1 MQLTHMLTE
10 EERML
15 QDTLRRF
22 VDNEIMPIREKL
34 EEDYSLVESVCQKLV
49 DMGIQQAGH
58 PPEVGGTGPLSATS
72 RAIVQSEL
80 ARGDAGV
87 ATITGTNAGEFLGPA
102 IESGNKPVLDR
113 FGPAFCGD
121 ELRYGCLA
129 MTDSASGADTE
140 NPALRGRGIAATAK
154 LDGDEWVINGSK
166 SWPLNAGM
174 AIFYLTICTTDPNLG
189 DEGIAMIYVPAD
201 APGLTFGKP
210 ETKMGFKTAINA
222 SVFYDNVRVAKEY
235 RVAGPGE
242 DAKFYY
248 GGLMAIAQGAEAFL
262 SLGIAQAA
270 FDIALEYT
278 KDRKSGGKPV
288 REWSMVAGIIAD
300 MATRLE
306 MLRGGVFN
314 YATMLDNHEHYG
326 LPFAKQMISKGSLL
340 RVFACETCVFIATR
354 ALQLLGSNGLSPEY
368 HLEKYLRD
376 AHVTQLPIGGMQITR
391 YRVVGGYYDYV
402 VGKDPL

>member
-10 EERML
+10 EQTML

-22 VDNEIMPIREKL
+22 VDNEIMPIREDL

-49 DMGIQQAGH
+49 DLGIQQGGH
-58 PPEVGGTGPLSATS
+58 PPQVGGTGPFPATS
-72 RAIVQSEL
+72 RAIIQSEL
-80 ARGDAGV
+80 ARGDVGV

-102 IESGNKPVLDR
+102 IEAGNKAVLER

-121 ELRYGCLA
+121 ELCYGCLA
-129 MTDSASGADTE
+129 MTDSASGADSE
-140 NPALRGRGIAATAK
+140 NPLLQGRGISARAK
-154 LDGDEWVINGSK
+154 LDGNEWVINGSK
-166 SWPLNAGM
+166 SWPLNAGL
-174 AIFYLTICTTDPNLG
+174 ATFYLTICTTDPDLG

-201 APGLTFGKP
+201 APGLSFGKP
-210 ETKMGFKTAINA
+210 ETKMGFKTTVNA
-222 SVFYDNVRVAKEY
+222 SVFYENVRVAKEY
-235 RVAGPGE
+235 RVAGPGK
-242 DAKFYY
+242 DAMFYY
-248 GGLMAIAQGAEAFL
+248 GGVMGIAQGAEAAL

-278 KDRKSGGKPV
+278 RDRKSGGKAV

-306 MLRGGVFN
+306 MVRGGVFN
-314 YATMLDNHEHYG
+314 YAAMLDNHEHYG
-326 LPFAKQMISKGSLL
+326 PAFAKQMISKGSLL
-340 RVFACETCVFIATR
+340 RLFACEACVFIANS

-376 AHVTQLPIGGMQITR
+376 AHVTQLPLGGMQVTR
-391 YRVVGGYYDYV
+391 YRIVRGYYDYV
-402 VGKDPL
+402 VGKEPL

>member
-1 MQLTHMLTE
+1 M
-10 EERML
+10 
-15 QDTLRRF
+15 
-22 VDNEIMPIREKL
+22 
-34 EEDYSLVESVCQKLV
+34 
-49 DMGIQQAGH
+49 
-58 PPEVGGTGPLSATS
+58 
-72 RAIVQSEL
+72 
-80 ARGDAGV
+80 
-87 ATITGTNAGEFLGPA
+87 GPA
-102 IESGNKPVLDR
+102 IESDNKSVLDR
-113 FGPAFCGD
+113 FGPAFCRD
-121 ELRYGCLA
+121 ALCYGCLA
-129 MTDSASGADTE
+129 MTDSGSGADTE
-140 NPALRGRGIAATAK
+140 NPALRGRGIATTAK

-174 AIFYLTICTTDPNLG
+174 ATFYLTVCTTDRNLG

-210 ETKMGFKTAINA
+210 ETKMGFKTAVNA
-222 SVFYDNVRVAKEY
+222 SVFYDNVRVPKEY

-248 GGLMAIAQGAEAFL
+248 GGLMAIAQAAEASL

-306 MLRGGVFN
+306 MLRGGVFS
-314 YATMLDNHEHYG
+314 YAAMLDNTEHYG
-326 LPFAKQMISKGSLL
+326 PPFTKQMISKGSLL
-340 RVFACETCVFIATR
+340 RVFACETCVFIATH

-376 AHVTQLPIGGMQITR
+376 AHVTQLPIGGMQVTR
-391 YRVVGGYYDYV
+391 YRVVGGYYDYL
-402 VGKDPL
+402 VGQEPL